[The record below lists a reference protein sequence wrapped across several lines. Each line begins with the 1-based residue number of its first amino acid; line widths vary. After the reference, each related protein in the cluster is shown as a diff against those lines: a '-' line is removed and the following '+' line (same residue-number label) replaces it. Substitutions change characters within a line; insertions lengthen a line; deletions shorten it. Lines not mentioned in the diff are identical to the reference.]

1 MRKST
6 AEERS
11 SFLNSRER
19 SDGGTFELAVE
30 GTLFQNL
37 KVHDFHHKTYYL
49 ALEGFERESFWENVL
64 LVSVVCLS
72 HSLSVVLLT
81 SLFIFWGLVFRSL
94 RFILG
99 WLLGGKDFV
108 DVTLV

>member
-1 MRKST
+1 MQ
-6 AEERS
+6 
-11 SFLNSRER
+11 LNTSRIP
-19 SDGGTFELAVE
+19 DGD
-30 GTLFQNL
+30 
-37 KVHDFHHKTYYL
+37 VHDFHHKTYYL
-49 ALEGFERESFWENVL
+49 ALGDSERESFGENVL

-81 SLFIFWGLVFRSL
+81 SLFIFLGLVFRSL

-99 WLLGGKDFV
+99 WLLGGKNFV

>member
-1 MRKST
+1 MQ
-6 AEERS
+6 
-11 SFLNSRER
+11 LSRIP
-19 SDGGTFELAVE
+19 DGD
-30 GTLFQNL
+30 
-37 KVHDFHHKTYYL
+37 VHDFHHKTYYL
-49 ALEGFERESFWENVL
+49 TLGDFERESFGENVL

-81 SLFIFWGLVFRSL
+81 SLFFGVLSCVFSSL

>member
-1 MRKST
+1 MQ
-6 AEERS
+6 
-11 SFLNSRER
+11 LNTSRIP
-19 SDGGTFELAVE
+19 DGD
-30 GTLFQNL
+30 
-37 KVHDFHHKTYYL
+37 VHDFHHKTYYL
-49 ALEGFERESFWENVL
+49 AIEEFERESFWENVL